1 MPPKQAKVDP
11 RASTLLFKKHKIT
24 ILLSL
29 QPHEPLT
36 AVKEKLLQALK
47 SREVREIK
55 GEPIP
60 EDPALI
66 ELGIPVDRSELE
78 KGWTRLIK
86 AEPTITE
93 GVAKGTGNTGG
104 TVLSA
109 GLENGHVVA
118 FRFRRADEVEKDDG
132 DWDVIIP
139 SFDDEEEEI

>member
-1 MPPKQAKVDP
+1 MDP

-47 SREVREIK
+47 SREVHEIN
-55 GEPIP
+55 GDPIP
-60 EDPALI
+60 EDPAHI

-78 KGWTRLIK
+78 KGWTCLVK
-86 AEPTITE
+86 ADPTVQD
-93 GVAKGTGNTGG
+93 GVAKGTGKTGD

-118 FRFRRADEVEKDDG
+118 FRFLRADEVEKDDG

-139 SFDDEEEEI
+139 SFDDEEEEL